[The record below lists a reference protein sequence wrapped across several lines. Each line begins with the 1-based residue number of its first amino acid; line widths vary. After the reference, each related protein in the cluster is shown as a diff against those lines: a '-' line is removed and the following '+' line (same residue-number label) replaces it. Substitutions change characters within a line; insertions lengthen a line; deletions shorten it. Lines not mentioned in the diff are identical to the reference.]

1 LFFKRDKC
9 DISPLL
15 EAEDMI
21 LMGNKPDA
29 RCVFTY
35 LSTFYQKLE
44 LLPAAKAAAEA
55 KRNEA

>member
-1 LFFKRDKC
+1 LG
-9 DISPLL
+9 ISPLL

-29 RCVFTY
+29 RCIFTY

-44 LLPAAKAAAEA
+44 LLPAAKAA
-55 KRNEA
+55 KRNEV